1 MRVVNVLVITS
12 GGFTFCCPRLE
23 LSGTGWPPRACFRDA
38 LIVDLRLL
46 GERREQQAAI
56 RLPLADPQL
65 PAGFGRSP
73 WTGLYRWRPG
83 AEDPVGTVAP
93 DVFAALARGMGAR
106 VLHAV

>member
-1 MRVVNVLVITS
+1 MLVLTS
-12 GGFTFCCPRLE
+12 GGFTLSCPQLDI
-23 LSGTGWPPRACFRDA
+23 SGAGWPPRASFRDA
-38 LIVDLRLL
+38 LIVDLRPL
-46 GERREQQAAI
+46 GPQRERQAAI

-73 WTGLYRWRPG
+73 WIGLYRWRPG
-83 AEDPVGTVAP
+83 AECQVGTVAP